1 MKLVSIRLRGRA
13 SAWWGTIA
21 NSKSKKRE
29 EESMTLDKDEGEN
42 EKPISSCQLH
52 VNFVQQLAQFEATWH
67 CR

>member
-1 MKLVSIRLRGRA
+1 MMF
-13 SAWWGTIA
+13 
-21 NSKSKKRE
+21 KSKKRE

-52 VNFVQQLAQFEATWH
+52 VNFVQELAQFEATWH